1 MRGFLFCS
9 CIASL
14 TDKMRKIVIGL
25 IGEKGAGKGTVSDY
39 LKNKYGAVHYGTSHI
54 LRRTLEDLHLPV
66 TRDNLVKLALVLKEG
81 YGPSVIID
89 SLITD
94 MEKNGSDVIIA
105 DGIRMHGDVEPFKKK
120 YGHDFYLVY
129 VMADTRIRFERTK
142 VRKQNDGE
150 DQTTFQQFLEEEA
163 KLTEISIH
171 EIGKQ
176 ADFKLNN
183 NGTEEDLIKQVE
195 EMMKAIVR

>member
-1 MRGFLFCS
+1 MQNKKR
-9 CIASL
+9 
-14 TDKMRKIVIGL
+14 TVIGL
-25 IGEKGAGKGTVSDY
+25 IGEKGGGKGTVSDY
-39 LKNKYGAVHYGTSHI
+39 LIKNYGAVHYGTSKI

-94 MEKNGSDVIIA
+94 MEENSSDIIIA
-105 DGIRMHGDVEPFKKK
+105 DGIRMHGDVEPFRKK
-120 YGHDFYLVY
+120 YGKNFYLVY
-129 VMADTRIRFERTK
+129 VTADIRIRYERTRA
-142 VRKQNDGE
+142 RKEKDGE
-150 DQTTFQQFLEEEA
+150 DKTTFEEFLAEEA

-176 ADFKLNN
+176 ADFTLNN
-183 NGTEEDLIKQVE
+183 NGDPGNLSEQIK
-195 EMMKAIVR
+195 EMMTKILLK